1 MDIDYGTGLTAT
13 CVLTPPFNCNGR
25 KYKSNYISKFVENTD
40 ENKPLI
46 DNEIRISKYLAKK
59 INKNILEKYF
69 AVVLD
74 SCVVNSNKIQRCKL
88 KPKTDYKVLY
98 SKNGSCKPITKKA
111 SIFVK
116 NSNQQKKIKVN
127 SIKNNKVLSRGQ
139 LYSKNDIIR
148 KCGVLY
154 EPHLIDFCFSKKNRQ
169 KNIKRLLNMLKLL
182 KNNGCIQL
190 DIKLENLVVNIKKEI
205 RLIDFGGSIIY
216 RDLSYLRNNK
226 DFFNIINKLF
236 SNNILAWTEYYLAPE
251 ILILSEFYN
260 NINIEQM
267 EMFATIKTKLEEI
280 YDFDIIKIRELSELI
295 GYIYDNK
302 MEFINSLFFNNKESK
317 IYNIDVYAM
326 GISLFSIYKHIH
338 KQEENEDFSS
348 LEELINNMISIDY
361 RERINIKDC
370 FKSSYF
376 R

>member
-25 KYKSNYISKFVENTD
+25 KYNSNYISKFVENND
-40 ENKPLI
+40 ENKPLL

-74 SCVVNSNKIQRCKL
+74 SCVVNSNKIQKCKL
-88 KPKTDYKVLY
+88 KPNTDYKVLY

-116 NSNQQKKIKVN
+116 NSNQQKKISVN
-127 SIKNNKVLSRGQ
+127 SIKNNKVLSSGK

-154 EPHLIDFCFSKKNRQ
+154 EPHIIDICFSKKFRK
-169 KNIKRLLNMLKLL
+169 KNIKRLLNMLKFF
-182 KNNGCIQL
+182 KNNNLIQL

-216 RDLSYLRNNK
+216 RDFAYLSNNNE
-226 DFFNIINKLF
+226 FFDILNKLF

-251 ILILSEFYN
+251 ILIMNEFYN
-260 NINIEQM
+260 NNSIEHID
-267 EMFATIKTKLEEI
+267 MFLIIKTKLEEL
-280 YDFDIIKIRELSELI
+280 YDFNSIISKELLDLI
-295 GYIYDNK
+295 YYIYDNK
-302 MEFINSLFFNNKESK
+302 MEFIKSLFFNNKESK
-317 IYNIDVYAM
+317 IYNVDVYAT
-326 GISLFSIYKHIH
+326 GISLFSIYEHIH
-338 KQEENEDFSS
+338 KQEENEDFNS
-348 LEELINNMISIDY
+348 LEELINKMIRIDY

>member
-216 RDLSYLRNNK
+216 RDLSYLRNNT
-226 DFFNIINKLF
+226 DFLNIINKLF

-280 YDFDIIKIRELSELI
+280 YDFDIIKIRELSDLI

-326 GISLFSIYKHIH
+326 GISLFSIYEHIH

-348 LEELINNMISIDY
+348 LEELINNMITIDY